1 MGIFAAIQDCCL
13 NLPGILRFTQ
23 NACRVHVGAK
33 KMKKVLL
40 LLAGFVVGVA
50 ASTLIIRTSPPVRAL
65 ADLHQ
70 SIIETDIG
78 ALDSLSKGDEATAK
92 LMLASSVNSN
102 IVVWEKLSSADDK
115 RKDLSEKWRR
125 QMSVYNAQTGLS
137 LPDKRPEDDSKN

>member
-1 MGIFAAIQDCCL
+1 
-13 NLPGILRFTQ
+13 
-23 NACRVHVGAK
+23 
-33 KMKKVLL
+33 MKKVLL